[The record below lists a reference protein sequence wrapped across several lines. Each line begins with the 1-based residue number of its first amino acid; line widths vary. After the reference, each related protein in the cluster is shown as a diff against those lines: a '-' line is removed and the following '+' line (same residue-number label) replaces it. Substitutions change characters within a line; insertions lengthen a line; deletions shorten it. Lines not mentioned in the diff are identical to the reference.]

1 MRYDPGLGPVFNEFR
16 STQADHGARLPH
28 HP

>member
-1 MRYDPGLGPVFNEFR
+1 MPYDPDLDPVFDEFR